1 MPSADRERLILLCRW
16 RSPETRV
23 FVERARGLVIGARA
37 TGGALVAWSS
47 TQLAVAWPKTSFAT
61 ALELA
66 TALRNEAGLWS
77 CSMALGDLETL
88 EEGSTLGGGDALGG
102 AEVLA
107 AAARPS
113 ELWAHES
120 VLAAF
125 PEAVRAGTSMAIAWT
140 GREVQGALVERP
152 RAPLPPPRSPSQA
165 VIGRASVNSAS
176 SFERS
181 RSPAMASAPTIAR
194 PPSMSGSA
202 PALAPALAPV
212 APAPTQPRYRS
223 PSTFD
228 VEEVDPEALAL
239 RLAQLS
245 RDALLDGDAA
255 SLEKWS
261 DGLKATGEK
270 DALAERMWAMARL
283 AKGRVGDALK
293 ALRAARLRAE
303 EEGQLR
309 SRCQAA
315 LALGVGLAF
324 AGRSDEA
331 LLEGLDALARAR
343 EAADAQ
349 AEGACL
355 AFLQKLFTGKHPS
368 VFPPK
373 EAEQSPPKL

>member
-16 RSPETRV
+16 RSPEARV

-47 TQLAVAWPKTSFAT
+47 TQLAVAWPKTSFTT

-77 CSMALGDLETL
+77 CSMVLGDLETL

-102 AEVLA
+102 AEVLV
-107 AAARPS
+107 AAARPG

-125 PEAVRAGTSMAIAWT
+125 PGSIRAGTSMAIAWT

-176 SFERS
+176 SFERT
-181 RSPAMASAPTIAR
+181 RPPAMASAPTIAR
-194 PPSMSGSA
+194 PPSLSGSSPPLAA
-202 PALAPALAPV
+202 P
-212 APAPTQPRYRS
+212 PAPSQPRYRS

-245 RDALLDGDAA
+245 RDALLGGDAQ

-270 DALAERMWAMARL
+270 DALAERMRAMARL

-293 ALRAARLRAE
+293 ALRAAR
-303 EEGQLR
+303 
-309 SRCQAA
+309 
-315 LALGVGLAF
+315 
-324 AGRSDEA
+324 
-331 LLEGLDALARAR
+331 
-343 EAADAQ
+343 
-349 AEGACL
+349 
-355 AFLQKLFTGKHPS
+355 
-368 VFPPK
+368 
-373 EAEQSPPKL
+373 